1 MSCFLINSG
10 IRLQYENDKPNIWL
24 QSPVNSGANLK
35 FLPFCRSPVAC
46 LFSSWPE
53 SSSKALSK
61 LISCRVTSLS
71 SSSLSVTEYKRD
83 NITILFPV
91 LTQGHHSLCSV
102 INNNILME
110 IWVGKRPECDQ
121 SDKLCTS
128 WLGKW
133 VGEKNVTRGYDV
145 RTSRT
150 KKQIFYRQALRN
162 ILSDNLCSSFPS
174 FLLLVRSS
182 RGCAAFSGPA
192 HVISSSPDK
201 RILV

>member
-1 MSCFLINSG
+1 M
-10 IRLQYENDKPNIWL
+10 WL

-35 FLPFCRSPVAC
+35 FLPFCRSPAAC

-102 INNNILME
+102 INNNILTE
-110 IWVGKRPECDQ
+110 IWVGKRPLVDQ

-128 WLGKW
+128 WPG
-133 VGEKNVTRGYDV
+133 GRAGQKNVARVYDV

-150 KKQIFYRQALRN
+150 KNQVFYRQAPRN
-162 ILSDNLCSSFPS
+162 ILSENLRSFFTSLSLFSSQLARLCGFFRPRSRNRVQPS
-174 FLLLVRSS
+174 YKNPCPVFFNKSAS
-182 RGCAAFSGPA
+182 
-192 HVISSSPDK
+192 DK
-201 RILV
+201 IHYF